1 MRYSG
6 DPVAARLAV
15 AAATRVD
22 GSLAPILADDARAR
36 IDGDGRLLLAAA
48 VRFEALGAKLLAA
61 DGTYAA
67 AHAFR
72 RDRDST
78 RAARALVRAACLHD
92 ECEQASLP
100 WLPRGFAATTLTRR
114 EHQVALLAAAGRSD
128 ARIADELGISV
139 RTVQN
144 HLSSV
149 YGKLGVSGRR
159 HLPDA
164 LVGR

>member
-1 MRYSG
+1 MPSY
-6 DPVAARLAV
+6 AR
-15 AAATRVD
+15 TR
-22 GSLAPILADDARAR
+22 LR
-36 IDGDGRLLLAAA
+36 
-48 VRFEALGAKLLAA
+48 
-61 DGTYAA
+61 
-67 AHAFR
+67 
-72 RDRDST
+72 
-78 RAARALVRAACLHD
+78 D

-100 WLPRGFAATTLTRR
+100 WLPRGVAATTLTRR
-114 EHQVALLAAAGRSD
+114 EHQVALLAAAGRPD

-144 HLSSV
+144 HLSSA